1 VSARTI
7 SWPGFPPFP
16 TDIQFLELTSEQL
29 PVFIMLDR
37 LKPSGDASAAP
48 QPSILEEKTCTY
60 VAGKKPVLT
69 FAIDSFPF
77 PYYLIVTDLTQ
88 LPLRLADAL
97 RQWFESGRVAL

>member
-1 VSARTI
+1 M
-7 SWPGFPPFP
+7 
-16 TDIQFLELTSEQL
+16 ELTSEQL

-37 LKPSGDASAAP
+37 LEPSDDASATP
-48 QPSILEEKTCTY
+48 QPSILKEKTCTF
-60 VAGKKPVLT
+60 VDKKPVLT
-69 FAIDSFPF
+69 AVIDSFPF